1 MAPAQTIT
9 LAECEKLVKLVAGI
23 CPQQSF
29 TDSTSTSWMTQFR
42 AKKMT
47 FSDCET
53 GVQAF
58 ATSPAFRSRWLRTI
72 DHADIIS
79 AWKTQRTATA
89 RLMAGGKPLPPPPNP
104 DDPRASLRHQRAVYE
119 ALATGRQIPDH
130 LNDPE
135 WIDGQRRRVKAL
147 RTGDSGQEGSGL
159 PRTETTQELL
169 AKARKACADKQIPGP
184 GKHPARPTSR
194 TPRAAATHRDPL
206 ASTTPLAGAF
216 ADMFGDRA
224 PSDPLAPSNPST
236 WCGRCNRETG
246 EVIKVHE
253 GEQVRVRC
261 CTPDRALV

>member
-23 CPQQSF
+23 CPHQRF
-29 TDSTSTSWMTQFR
+29 TDSSATSWMTQFR

-47 FSDCET
+47 FSDCEM

-58 ATSPAFRSRWLRTI
+58 ATTPAFQNRRVRTI

-104 DDPRASLRHQRAVYE
+104 DDPRASLQHQRAVYE
-119 ALATGRQIPDH
+119 ALASGRQIPDH

-135 WIDGQRRRVKAL
+135 WIDGQRRRVRAL
-147 RTGDSGQEGSGL
+147 RTGDPGQEGGGL

-169 AKARKACADKQIPGP
+169 AKARKACADKKLPGP
-184 GKHPARPTSR
+184 AKRPARPEPR
-194 TPRAAATHRDPL
+194 TRRPSATHRDPL
-206 ASTTPLAGAF
+206 ASTAPLAGAF
-216 ADMFGDRA
+216 ADVFGERA
-224 PSDPLAPSNPST
+224 PILAPTNPTT

-246 EVIKVHE
+246 EVIKVQD
-253 GEQVRVRC
+253 GQQIRVRC
-261 CTPDRALV
+261 CTPDRVSA